1 MMKALI
7 VEDEIPAR
15 ESLIR
20 ALERVAPDI
29 RVVGAT
35 VSVKETLEW
44 LRTPGNKAD
53 VFFMDV
59 ELQDG
64 SSFEILRQEDVK
76 AKIIMTTA
84 YDKYAVKAF
93 EAGSVDY
100 LLKPFDDSGLLRA
113 VGRCRVP
120 SELDGQK
127 ALMAAMRILERS
139 KSEQFR
145 RRLVIRLGRQIIPV
159 PTSEIAYFYVE
170 GKNKYIVMDGG
181 TRYYMDRQTD
191 AVLKELDPQLFF
203 RVSRNYILS
212 FHAIRQIETIPGGRL
227 KVNVA
232 PQPEEEV
239 IVARLRVQDFLN
251 WLE

>member
-7 VEDEIPAR
+7 IEDEIPAR

-29 RVVGAT
+29 RIVGAT

-53 VFFMDV
+53 VIFMDV

-159 PTSEIAYFYVE
+159 
-170 GKNKYIVMDGG
+170 
-181 TRYYMDRQTD
+181 RYYMDRQTD

-227 KVNVA
+227 KVNVV

>member
-1 MMKALI
+1 MKALI
-7 VEDEIPAR
+7 IEDEIPAR

-20 ALERVAPDI
+20 ALGKVAPDVQ
-29 RVVGAT
+29 VVGAT

-53 VFFMDV
+53 VLFMDV

-64 SSFEILRQEDVK
+64 SSFEILRQETVK
-76 AKIIMTTA
+76 AKVVMTTA

-93 EAGSVDY
+93 ETGSVDY
-100 LLKPFDDSGLLRA
+100 LLKPYDDAALLRA
-113 VGRCRVP
+113 VSRCRA
-120 SELDGQK
+120 SSAQDDRQ
-127 ALMAAMRILERS
+127 ALLAAMRILERS
-139 KSEQFR
+139 KSEQFC

-170 GKNKYIVMDGG
+170 GKNKYIVMDSG

-227 KVNVA
+227 KVNLA
-232 PQPEEEV
+232 PPPDEEV
-239 IVARLRVQDFLN
+239 LVARLRVQDFLN

>member
-1 MMKALI
+1 MRALI
-7 VEDEIPAR
+7 VEDEKPAQ

-20 ALERVAPDI
+20 ALNRNCPDV
-29 RVVGAT
+29 RVVGVT
-35 VSVKETLEW
+35 ESVKDTVLW

-53 VFFMDV
+53 VIFMDV

-64 SSFEILRQEDVK
+64 SSFEVLKQEEVK
-76 AKIIMTTA
+76 AKVIMTTA
-84 YDKYAVKAF
+84 FDKYAVKAF
-93 EAGSVDY
+93 QIGSVDY
-100 LLKPFDDSGLLRA
+100 LLKPYDDNDLLRA
-113 VGRCRVP
+113 VERCRVP
-120 SELDGQK
+120 SPEENRQ
-127 ALMAAMRILERS
+127 ALLAAMRILERS
-139 KSEQFR
+139 KSEQFC

-170 GKNKYIVMDGG
+170 GKNKYIVMDSG

-227 KVNVA
+227 KVNLA
-232 PQPEEEV
+232 PPPDEEV
-239 IVARLRVQDFLN
+239 LVARLRVQDFLN